1 MLPEERVVSKNRIYN
16 LFAEKEKR
24 MDRDNIYGHISQI
37 LITEEE
43 IREKVREAGRM
54 ITEEYRDRPLL
65 LVSIL
70 NGAFMFMADICRQVK
85 TPCEIA
91 FMSVKSYQGDST
103 TGNVQIVQDIKRDI
117 SGYHVVI
124 IEDIMDTGL
133 TLRAVTDI
141 LRCRNP
147 LSLKIVTLLD
157 KPERRIADIRPD
169 YALFTIP
176 NLFVIGYGLDYNE
189 AYRELPYIAEY
200 SA

>member
-1 MLPEERVVSKNRIYN
+1 
-16 LFAEKEKR
+16 
-24 MDRDNIYGHISQI
+24 MDRDNIYGHISRI

-54 ITEEYRDRPLL
+54 ITEEYRGRPLL
-65 LVSIL
+65 LGSIL
-70 NGAFMFMADICRQVK
+70 NCAFMFMADICRQVK

-141 LRCRNP
+141 LRGRNP